1 MILRTG
7 NISLDNPVNTFD
19 NVRYHYTSCFH
30 SLPVSKL
37 KPFSHFVVYPINSFA
52 LNNSFINILFTYHK
66 IHSFKIYKSVE
77 LVYLLSCATTPRLF
91 ITFLLS
97 FPFYFH
103 PFMVS
108 IFIFLKHR
116 IIRSLLVQKPVAV
129 SAYSITYYFSVWIQG
144 LPDLN
149 SLHIFSTPT
158 KLDDFFFSISEKP
171 LCSLAHAVPL
181 NWNTLL
187 PPV

>member
-1 MILRTG
+1 MSDIIIYL
-7 NISLDNPVNTFD
+7 LFPL
-19 NVRYHYTSCFH
+19 
-30 SLPVSKL
+30 SLPISKL
-37 KPFSHFVVYPINSFA
+37 KPFSHFVVYPLNSFA

-77 LVYLLSCATTPRLF
+77 LVYLLSCATTPQLF

-97 FPFYFH
+97 FPFYFP

-108 IFIFLKHR
+108 ILIFLKHR

-129 SAYSITYYFSVWIQG
+129 SAYSIIYYFSVWIQG

-158 KLDDFFFSISEKP
+158 KLDDFYFFQFLKSH
-171 LCSLAHAVPL
+171 LALQH
-181 NWNTLL
+181 TLF
-187 PPV
+187 P